1 MSELSALAQQVAA
14 ATRNVS
20 ETVHRHVTVSTGNH
34 GAGFAYALGALGGTG
49 IVCVPE
55 GASPVKVAAI
65 QSYGIEVRVLGQGPA
80 ETEKLARDLA
90 DRDQLPYISPY
101 NDLYVVAGQGTVGEE
116 IVQQAGGRPVDSV
129 VVAVG
134 GGGLISGAAAA
145 VKSSWPDVRVIGA

>member
-20 ETVHRHVTVSTGNH
+20 ETVHRHVTVTPLTSFRAADHGAEVLLKCEHQQKTGSFKVRGALAKLSSLSMKERHGGVITASTGNH

-55 GASPVKVAAI
+55 GASPVKVA
-65 QSYGIEVRVLGQGPA
+65 LGQGPA

-101 NDLYVVAGQGTVGEE
+101 NDLYVVAGQGTVG
-116 IVQQAGGRPVDSV
+116 
-129 VVAVG
+129 
-134 GGGLISGAAAA
+134 
-145 VKSSWPDVRVIGA
+145 